1 MSLNVLGTSNSK
13 DYISAN
19 VNSITANNL
28 IVRVNPSHEGNISY
42 QEYTPTVLTSDNPG
56 GLNIGDSKFLYKQ
69 VSSGAEMQLH
79 IIFSVTGEMINLS
92 GSQRALI
99 FSLPDGISTT
109 AIVGQVGNGYMA
121 PEFPALLSGFRTHI
135 TKEITMPSID
145 QVRVVFANPNSTN
158 YTNINYYFKGE
169 VILRIF

>member
-1 MSLNVLGTSNSK
+1 MSLNVLGTSNTK
-13 DYISAN
+13 HYISAN
-19 VNSITANNL
+19 VNSITANTL
-28 IVRVNPSHEGNISY
+28 LVRPNANFEGNISY
-42 QEYTPTVLTSDNPG
+42 QQYTPAVLTSDNPA
-56 GLNIGDSKFLYKQ
+56 GLTINDSKFLYKQ

-99 FSLPDGISTT
+99 FSLPPGISTT

>member
-1 MSLNVLGTSNSK
+1 MSLNHLGTSNTKS
-13 DYISAN
+13 YISAN

-42 QEYTPTVLTSDNPG
+42 QEYTPAVLTSDNPTTQ
-56 GLNIGDSKFLYKQ
+56 IYSDSKFLYKQ
-69 VSSGAEMQLH
+69 VSSGIEMQLH
-79 IIFSVTGEMINLS
+79 IIFSATAEMTNLS
-92 GSQRALI
+92 GSQRTVI
-99 FSLPDGISTT
+99 FSLPPGITTT
-109 AIVGQVGNGYMA
+109 AIVGQIYNGYMT

-135 TKEITMPSID
+135 IKEITMPSTD

-169 VILRIF
+169 IILRIF

>member
-1 MSLNVLGTSNSK
+1 MSLNVLGTSNTK

-28 IVRVNPSHEGNISY
+28 IVRPTASHEGKISY
-42 QEYTPTVLTSDNPG
+42 EEYVPTVLTSDNPG
-56 GLNIGDSKFLYKQ
+56 GLTINNSKFLYKQ
-69 VSSGAEMQLH
+69 VSSGVEMQLH
-79 IIFSVTGEMINLS
+79 IIFSVTGEMVNLS

-99 FSLPDGISTT
+99 FSLPAGITT
-109 AIVGQVGNGYMA
+109 SAIVGQVANGYMA

-135 TKEITMPSID
+135 IKEITMPSID

>member
-1 MSLNVLGTSNSK
+1 MSLNVLGTSNTK

-28 IVRVNPSHEGNISY
+28 IVRPTASHEGKISY
-42 QEYTPTVLTSDNPG
+42 EEYVPTVLTSDNPG
-56 GLNIGDSKFLYKQ
+56 GLTINNSKFLYKQ
-69 VSSGAEMQLH
+69 VSSGVEMQLH
-79 IIFSVTGEMINLS
+79 IIFSVTGEMVNLS

-99 FSLPDGISTT
+99 FSLPAGITTT
-109 AIVGQVGNGYMA
+109 AIVGQIFNGYMA
-121 PEFPALLSGFRTHI
+121 PEFPNLLSGFRTHI
-135 TKEITMPSID
+135 IKEVTMPATD

-169 VILRIF
+169 IILRIF